1 MIIKISV
8 KIPSLLEV
16 SKLWI
21 FYTMHDIK
29 IIILPNIVI
38 RPTKSSGKSDN
49 ERFVEINT
57 PFNHV

>member
-21 FYTMHDIK
+21 FYTMHNLK
-29 IIILPNIVI
+29 IIILPNIVM
-38 RPTKSSGKSDN
+38 RTTKSSEESDT
-49 ERFVEINT
+49 EGFVEINNI
-57 PFNHV
+57 FEL